1 MMKKYIYTIAILII
15 FIILFI
21 INAIAD
27 KKQLDY
33 VVSEY
38 KRVQA
43 TNTELIKE
51 NKELK
56 ERNLSLIEEN
66 ISLGQKIENL
76 KGGSYNEL

>member
-1 MMKKYIYTIAILII
+1 MKKYIYIIAILII

-56 ERNLSLIEEN
+56 EENNAFKSVIDTYNIPNNLDTR
-66 ISLGQKIENL
+66 
-76 KGGSYNEL
+76 Y

>member
-1 MMKKYIYTIAILII
+1 MNKYIYIYIISILTI

-21 INAIAD
+21 INGIAD

-33 VVSEY
+33 VVEQY
-38 KRVQA
+38 NKVQA

-56 ERNLSLIEEN
+56 KRNLDLIEEN
-66 ISLGQKIENL
+66 LSLGLQK
-76 KGGSYNEL
+76 

>member
-27 KKQLDY
+27 RKQLDY

-38 KRVQA
+38 TKVQA

-56 ERNLSLIEEN
+56 KRNLSLVEEN
-66 ISLGQKIENL
+66 LSLGQELENL
-76 KGGSYNEL
+76 KGGIYNE

>member
-1 MMKKYIYTIAILII
+1 MNKYIYIISVLTI
-15 FIILFI
+15 FIILLT

-33 VVSEY
+33 VVEQY
-38 KRVQA
+38 KKVQA

-56 ERNLSLIEEN
+56 KRNLDLIEEN
-66 ISLGQKIENL
+66 LSLGLQK
-76 KGGSYNEL
+76 

>member
-1 MMKKYIYTIAILII
+1 MNKYIYIILVLTI

-21 INAIAD
+21 INGIAD

-33 VVSEY
+33 VVEQY
-38 KRVQA
+38 NKVQA

-56 ERNLSLIEEN
+56 KRNLDLIEEN
-66 ISLGQKIENL
+66 LSLGLQK
-76 KGGSYNEL
+76 

>member
-1 MMKKYIYTIAILII
+1 MKKYIYTIAILII

-33 VVSEY
+33 VVEQY
-38 KRVQA
+38 NKVQA

-66 ISLGQKIENL
+66 LSLGQELENL
-76 KGGSYNEL
+76 KGGSYNE

>member
-1 MMKKYIYTIAILII
+1 MMKKYIYTIVIIII

-33 VVSEY
+33 VVEQY

-56 ERNLSLIEEN
+56 EINLSLIEEN
-66 ISLGQKIENL
+66 ISLGKQLGNK
-76 KGGSYNEL
+76 